1 MAAETLRT
9 AWVGLMS
16 HRMRTALT
24 VLGITIGIASVI
36 VLIAVGKGSSN
47 AVQESIDALG
57 SNTLTVLAT
66 PGASH
71 RRLGGGLGD
80 ARAAKTPKRSKIPT
94 KAPAIKSVSPV
105 LSASGT
111 ELVYESSSYEPG
123 EFVGTTPTYAEA
135 RNYQVESGSF
145 LTAAQV
151 NERARV
157 AVIGPEVASEL
168 FPGQSAVGKTI
179 QANGKSFEVIGVT
192 KAKGSS
198 GTQSQDDVVMA
209 PISAVEDT
217 LAGYG
222 ELSSITVQ
230 AVSKEAIGE
239 AEAQVTSIL
248 DERHGVSEGISVIN
262 QGSIIEASSSSEGVF
277 TTLLA
282 WVAAISLLVGGIG
295 VMNIMLVSVTERTR
309 EIGIRKAIGARR
321 SDILAQFLTEAVLV
335 SAMGGAAGHRRRA
348 SSAASSRSPGC
359 SRRWRRTR
367 SLWPPPPRSAPA
379 SSSAPIRRRG
389 RRACDQSR
397 RCALSERGDNTDLED
412 EMTQI
417 TEPQIDERDDDAL
430 DRRRARRGVGTL
442 PPRPRNRLLAPLPLA
457 LIAVLIAACG
467 FLGGVLVQ
475 KGSEGGAPPPAY
487 RAASPPFSIKEA
499 GKDRAPKGPVALA
512 GLPGALWR
520 GRRRARSPASTAA
533 RSTSRTPMA
542 APSPCG
548 SKTDRRSAATPTS
561 A

>member
-1 MAAETLRT
+1 VAAETIRT
-9 AWVGLMS
+9 AWVGLTS

-66 PGASH
+66 PGAATAGAASVSVT
-71 RRLGGGLGD
+71 LGEED
-80 ARAAKTPKRSKIPT
+80 AEALEDPA

-105 LSASGT
+105 LSASGA

-123 EFVGTTPTYAEA
+123 EFVGTTPSYADA

-145 LTAAQV
+145 FTAEQV
-151 NERARV
+151 TERARV

-192 KAKGSS
+192 RAKGSS

-248 DERHGVSEGISVIN
+248 GERHGVSEGISVIN

-321 SDILAQFLTEAVLV
+321 GDILAQFLAEALLV
-335 SAMGGAAGHRRRA
+335 SAMGGVLGIAVGLAGSQFKIAGVQPAVAPYSIALAA
-348 SSAASSRSPGC
+348 AASLGSGLFFG
-359 SRRWRRTR
+359 TY
-367 SLWPPPPRSAPA
+367 PA
-379 SSSAPIRRRG
+379 A
-389 RRACDQSR
+389 
-397 RCALSERGDNTDLED
+397 
-412 EMTQI
+412 
-417 TEPQIDERDDDAL
+417 
-430 DRRRARRGVGTL
+430 
-442 PPRPRNRLLAPLPLA
+442 
-457 LIAVLIAACG
+457 
-467 FLGGVLVQ
+467 
-475 KGSEGGAPPPAY
+475 
-487 RAASPPFSIKEA
+487 RAARLRPIEA
-499 GKDRAPKGPVALA
+499 LRFE
-512 GLPGALWR
+512 
-520 GRRRARSPASTAA
+520 
-533 RSTSRTPMA
+533 
-542 APSPCG
+542 
-548 SKTDRRSAATPTS
+548 
-561 A
+561 